1 LKKELIQTIKKNVS
15 DVWINGDQEKSLPGI
30 VSITFPK
37 TDSEGLL
44 LLLDSEGIACST
56 GSACSA
62 GVQRP
67 SHVLM
72 AMGLTEDETTSSLR
86 FSLSYTNTITEIA
99 KLGSVIATVV
109 ARSRAASGKK

>member
-1 LKKELIQTIKKNVS
+1 
-15 DVWINGDQEKSLPGI
+15 
-30 VSITFPK
+30 
-37 TDSEGLL
+37 
-44 LLLDSEGIACST
+44 
-56 GSACSA
+56 
-62 GVQRP
+62 
-67 SHVLM
+67 M